1 MKIVTS
7 TAALIATTNIVQ
19 SAVAGGDEANLPSHF
34 LFRIVEGVLHILA
47 SNGKRL
53 LASASVEGATV
64 EGDPQTFTVSAWR
77 FGQLLR
83 LSPDTTAVL
92 NFDET
97 ITSTKVNIGGRTIRL
112 ASLDP
117 SQFNYWDDTFTNTQ
131 VTATVKAGR
140 LFAALNYVRPFVSTF
155 DTRTPSLAATE
166 CREGTLWATDSNSV
180 ASVAVA
186 GLEKSS
192 LRIHFSDISAV
203 NAFLG
208 LDPDIDITVREH
220 PSTIFFVRPDGGVFG
235 VSRWVHAFPNMK
247 LDRTTKAS
255 FTLDTASLR
264 FGIRFLAA
272 ASAKGDDKI
281 RFDFSDDK
289 TVISVKNAITG
300 TDKAAAADPAKTAEW
315 REEFELDT
323 KALNN
328 ITALSEINRTSFDLN
343 TNHLTAILDLVTD
356 LTVTFEVNW
365 TAKNGYVLY
374 KSTVD
379 GDEYVTIAVW
389 RK

>member
-7 TAALIATTNIVQ
+7 TASLIAAINIVQ

-34 LFRIVEGVLHILA
+34 LFRIVEGVPHILA

-53 LASASVEGATV
+53 LADAAVDGASVEG
-64 EGDPQTFTVSAWR
+64 DPRPFTVSAWR

-83 LSPDTTAVL
+83 LSPDATAVL
-92 NFDET
+92 DFDET

-117 SQFNYWDDTFTNTQ
+117 SQFNYWDDTLTNTQ
-131 VTATVKAGR
+131 VTATLKASR
-140 LFAALNYVRPFVSTF
+140 LFAALNYVRPFVSTL
-155 DTRTPSLAATE
+155 DTRTPGLAAAE
-166 CREGTLWATDSNSV
+166 CREGTLWATDSHSV
-180 ASVAVA
+180 ASVIVA

-208 LDPDIDITVREH
+208 LDGELDITVREH

-247 LDRTTKAS
+247 LDRATKAS
-255 FTLDTASLR
+255 FTLDTDNLR
-264 FGIRFLAA
+264 FGIRFLAT
-272 ASAKGDDKI
+272 ASAKDDDKI
-281 RFDFSDDK
+281 RFDFRDDK

-300 TDKAAAADPAKTAEW
+300 TDKGAQSSEW
-315 REEFELDT
+315 REEFEVDT

-343 TNHLTAILDLVTD
+343 TNHLTAILDLVTEQ
-356 LTVTFEVNW
+356 TVTFEVNW

-374 KSTVD
+374 KNTVD

>member
-7 TAALIATTNIVQ
+7 TAALIAATNIVQ
-19 SAVAGGDEANLPSHF
+19 SAVAGGDEAHLPSHF
-34 LFRIVEGVLHILA
+34 LFRIVGGVPHILA

-53 LASASVEGATV
+53 LADASVEGATV
-64 EGDPQTFTVSAWR
+64 EGDPRSFTVSARR

-83 LSPDTTAVL
+83 LSPATAAVL
-92 NFDET
+92 DFDET

-117 SQFNYWDDTFTNTQ
+117 SQFNYWDDTLTNTQ

-140 LFAALNYVRPFVSTF
+140 LFAALSYVRPFVSNL
-155 DTRTPSLAATE
+155 DTRTPGLAATE

-180 ASVAVA
+180 ASVSIA

-192 LRIHFSDISAV
+192 LRIHFSDIPAV

-208 LDPDIDITVREH
+208 LDGDLDITVREH
-220 PSTIFFVRPDGGVFG
+220 PSTTFFVRPDGGVFG

-255 FTLDTASLR
+255 FTLDTENLR
-264 FGIRFLAA
+264 FGIRFLAI
-272 ASAKGDDKI
+272 ASAKDDDKI
-281 RFDFSDDK
+281 RFDFRNDK

-300 TDKAAAADPAKTAEW
+300 TDKG
-315 REEFELDT
+315 
-323 KALNN
+323 
-328 ITALSEINRTSFDLN
+328 S
-343 TNHLTAILDLVTD
+343 
-356 LTVTFEVNW
+356 
-365 TAKNGYVLY
+365 
-374 KSTVD
+374 
-379 GDEYVTIAVW
+379 
-389 RK
+389 